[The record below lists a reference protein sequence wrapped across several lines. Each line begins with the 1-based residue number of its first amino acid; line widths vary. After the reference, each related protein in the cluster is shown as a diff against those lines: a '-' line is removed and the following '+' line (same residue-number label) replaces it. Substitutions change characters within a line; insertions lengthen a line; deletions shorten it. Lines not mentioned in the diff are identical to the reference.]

1 MYSIPTELFYFNL
14 QCYYIENVLKH
25 KYDVEYSPNWFHNW
39 LTAEFNGT
47 LVGSIFNTHLEFKDE
62 ADYVYFRLKWL

>member
-47 LVGSIFNTHLEFKDE
+47 
-62 ADYVYFRLKWL
+62 